1 MLNEALS
8 QDGLLNFMAQK
19 ASLAVVSVGYRLAP
33 EDPFPAGPNDCY
45 DAATYLVSNS
55 QSRFGAPLLFIGG
68 ESAGAHLS
76 ALTLLHL
83 HTAHPD
89 FRIRALILHFGCY
102 DLSAFLPAAHH
113 FSRPLIINYPIM
125 TAYTNAFLPGTT
137 EAQRRDPS
145 ISPFFADWQRV
156 GREMKGGLPPALFTC
171 GTEDPLLDD
180 SVLMSAKWG
189 IAGGDATL
197 RIYNGAP
204 HGFIMF
210 DESLL
215 ASAGE
220 GLRDLEQYLL
230 EKLE

>member
-156 GREMKGGLPPALFTC
+156 GREMKGGLPPALFMC